1 MSAPLPRAGWLAV
14 MPGAARPST
23 TPGAAR
29 PIATAAARA
38 VRLTTAALALA
49 ALLLVLLA
57 GVAHAATPR
66 TTLEDVERELMCVT
80 CGTPLN
86 QSDAPQANAERRQIE
101 RLIAEGK
108 TKDQVIAGMVEVYA
122 EDVLLNPPEE
132 GLRAARWIFPAAGA
146 LIGLGILFLVVRRW
160 RRRPDTPE
168 DDGPAPDAEPDLES
182 SSPDLTADDQRRL
195 DADLRRYA

>member
-1 MSAPLPRAGWLAV
+1 MSATLPSAD
-14 MPGAARPST
+14 RPST
-23 TPGAAR
+23 APGTARLIASAVPRAAWL
-29 PIATAAARA
+29 A
-38 VRLTTAALALA
+38 TAALAVA

-57 GVAHAATPR
+57 TVAHAATPR
-66 TTLEDVERELMCVT
+66 TSLEAVERELMCVT

-86 QSDAPQANAERRQIE
+86 QSDALQANRERSEIE
-101 RLIAEGK
+101 RLIAQGK
-108 TKDQVIAGMVEVYA
+108 TKDQVIDGMVDIYGQ
-122 EDVLLNPPEE
+122 DVLLNPPED

-160 RRRPDTPE
+160 RRRPGTP
-168 DDGPAPDAEPDLES
+168 DDDDAPGPDDEPDLES

>member
-1 MSAPLPRAGWLAV
+1 MSATLPRAD
-14 MPGAARPST
+14 RPST
-23 TPGAAR
+23 APGTARLVAPAVSRAAR
-29 PIATAAARA
+29 LA
-38 VRLTTAALALA
+38 TAALAVA

-57 GVAHAATPR
+57 TVAHAAAPR
-66 TTLEDVERELMCVT
+66 TSLEAVERELMCVT

-86 QSDAPQANAERRQIE
+86 QSDALQANRERSEIE
-101 RLIAEGK
+101 RLIAQGK
-108 TKDQVIAGMVEVYA
+108 TKDQVIDGMVDVYGQ
-122 EDVLLNPPEE
+122 DVLLNPPED

-160 RRRPDTPE
+160 RRRPGAP
-168 DDGPAPDAEPDLES
+168 DDDAPAPDDEPDLES

>member
-1 MSAPLPRAGWLAV
+1 MTATLPRAARLA
-14 MPGAARPST
+14 P
-23 TPGAAR
+23 
-29 PIATAAARA
+29 
-38 VRLTTAALALA
+38 AALALA
-49 ALLLVLLA
+49 ALLLVLLSS
-57 GVAHAATPR
+57 VAHAATAR

-86 QSDAPQANAERRQIE
+86 QSDAPQANRERGEIE
-101 RLIAEGK
+101 RLIAQGK
-108 TKDQVIAGMVEVYA
+108 TKDQVIDGMVDVYG
-122 EDVLLNPPEE
+122 EDVLLNPPED

-160 RRRPDTPE
+160 RRRPGTPD
-168 DDGPAPDAEPDLES
+168 DDGPAPDAEPDLDS